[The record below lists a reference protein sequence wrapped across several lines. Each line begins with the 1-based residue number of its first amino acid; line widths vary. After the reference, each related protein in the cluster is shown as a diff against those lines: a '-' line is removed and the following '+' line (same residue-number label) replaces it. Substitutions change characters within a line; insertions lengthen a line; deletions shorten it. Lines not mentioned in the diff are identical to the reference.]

1 MLFKSPLPKIKIPEI
16 SLPYLVMS
24 KTEQLGS
31 KPALIDGSSGNAISY
46 SELGIKAKRL
56 ASGLSKR
63 GFKPG
68 EVLGI
73 FSPNCP
79 EYGIIFHG
87 VILAGGTN
95 TTVNPLYTAEEL
107 SKQLNDC
114 QARFLICHSSCLETA
129 LKDLRTGFE
138 QTADFI
144 TVVININQRILVE
157 LLRHFLV
164 NFIFDGTEFSEQ
176 SVKLNR
182 YLLHSVW
189 ILKIV
194 TY

>member
-1 MLFKSPLPKIKIPEI
+1 MLFKSPLPAIEIPEI
-16 SLPYLVMS
+16 SLPNLVLR

-95 TTVNPLYTAEEL
+95 TTVNPLYTTEEL

-114 QARFLICHSSCLETA
+114 QARFLVCHSSCLETA
-129 LKDLRTGFE
+129 LKAKEST
-138 QTADFI
+138 
-144 TVVININQRILVE
+144 
-157 LLRHFLV
+157 
-164 NFIFDGTEFSEQ
+164 S
-176 SVKLNR
+176 
-182 YLLHSVW
+182 
-189 ILKIV
+189 
-194 TY
+194 

>member
-1 MLFKSPLPKIKIPEI
+1 MLFKSPLPAIEIPEI
-16 SLPYLVMS
+16 PLPNLVLR

-31 KPALIDGSSGNAISY
+31 KPALIDGSSGDAISY
-46 SELGIKAKRL
+46 AELGIKAKRL

-114 QARFLICHSSCLETA
+114 QARFLVCHPNCLETA
-129 LKDLRTGFE
+129 LKAKESTSLEEIFVIGDEKDGKTLMKFFSGMKINVLISRLTLSRNWWSFPIQVEPPDILRE
-138 QTADFI
+138 
-144 TVVININQRILVE
+144 
-157 LLRHFLV
+157 
-164 NFIFDGTEFSEQ
+164 
-176 SVKLNR
+176 
-182 YLLHSVW
+182 
-189 ILKIV
+189 
-194 TY
+194 